1 MKNITIAGNIGKSA
15 ELRQA
20 GNSQVAGF
28 SVAVSNGRDKDATW
42 FDCSLWGTRGE
53 SLAQYLTKGSKVCV
67 TGELKTREHDGKTY
81 LKIDANDVTLM
92 GKSGGNG
99 GGSNRQNSQGDYQ
112 QDQSRGYG
120 NQGGQSSGSGSYD
133 LDDGIPF

>member
-28 SVAVSNGRDKDATW
+28 SVAVSNGRDKDSTW
-42 FDCSLWGTRGE
+42 FDCSLWGKRGE
-53 SLAQYLTKGSKVCV
+53 ALAQYLTKGSKVCV

-92 GKSGGNG
+92 GKPQG
-99 GGSNRQNSQGDYQ
+99 GGQDGNRSDNRGGG
-112 QDQSRGYG
+112 QSGYG
-120 NQGGQSSGSGSYD
+120 NQGWQSQGGGSYD
-133 LDDGIPF
+133 LDDSIPFS